1 MSQGF
6 FLDLSS
12 GVVVCF
18 VAGHP
23 EIGSDAMSWLYICPH
38 CNARLN
44 PNKTLILLAEH
55 EERRML
61 VGFHPE
67 PGNYEI
73 YFPPDAELEEGQFWD
88 FFCPVCQVNLAIP
101 ENDRMCAVL
110 MLEPGVSR
118 RVGFSRVAG
127 EHATE
132 IVYDQELEHR
142 YRENTEAYGRRL
154 IPIKSSGAERRDQD
168 ESQEGEAGD
177 NEEPSRNDGVSTE
190 GGSGHGGVGVS
201 NAGVSNASQV
211 ESGADKPRM
220 GAVASG
226 EVDTDSEKTE
236 ELKSVEYQDV
246 EGLDKTREEEV
257 VELDP
262 QDPPSP

>member
-1 MSQGF
+1 
-6 FLDLSS
+6 
-12 GVVVCF
+12 
-18 VAGHP
+18 
-23 EIGSDAMSWLYICPH
+23 MSWLYICPH

-73 YFPPDAELEEGQFWD
+73 YFPPDTDLKEGQFWD
-88 FFCPVCQVNLAIP
+88 FFCPVCGVNLAIP

-118 RVGFSRVAG
+118 RVVFSRVAG

-142 YRENTEAYGRRL
+142 YRENTEAYWRRL
-154 IPIKSSGAERRDQD
+154 IPIKSSGAERPDQD
-168 ESQEGEAGD
+168 ESQAGEAGD
-177 NEEPSRNDGVSTE
+177 NETSRNDGVATE

-201 NAGVSNASQV
+201 RTSQV
-211 ESGADKPRM
+211 ENGASKPRM
-220 GAVASG
+220 GAIASG
-226 EVDTDSEKTE
+226 EVDTNSEKTE
-236 ELKSVEYQDV
+236 ELKNVEYQDV
-246 EGLDKTREEEV
+246 EDVDKTREEEV
-257 VELDP
+257 VELDL